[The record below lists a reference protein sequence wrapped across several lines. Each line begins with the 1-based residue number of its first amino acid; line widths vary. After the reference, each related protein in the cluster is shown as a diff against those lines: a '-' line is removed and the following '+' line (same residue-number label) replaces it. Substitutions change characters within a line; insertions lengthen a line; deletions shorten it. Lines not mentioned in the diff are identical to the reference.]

1 MRGRFHDLVVRTE
14 GRPQNMR
21 YSFMEVPEGYQPD
34 PFNPKN
40 VVGMMDQTLA
50 DDYWFD
56 QFTEPRIVSVMVDL
70 LGPDLDFH
78 NGKIRNKPPGFFLR
92 AELASGLAV

>member
-1 MRGRFHDLVVRTE
+1 
-14 GRPQNMR
+14 MR

-56 QFTEPRIVSVMVDL
+56 QFTEPRIVSVY
-70 LGPDLDFH
+70 GRSF
-78 NGKIRNKPPGFFLR
+78 G
-92 AELASGLAV
+92 A